1 MPETPDTSIPAFTR
15 ETEGAPA
22 EDPMD
27 EADILGDQ
35 DQTKT
40 LQPGTDDEN
49 MGAQSYSLDSLE
61 NEPADFMRGD
71 LDVKEQ
77 MDRAA
82 DALEASLAGWESQAY
97 EDDPRGDLGAS
108 FRATPGG
115 LEEVEM
121 KTDQDL
127 ATHRH
132 PHPRPND
139 KKDKEVQP

>member
-1 MPETPDTSIPAFTR
+1 MMPDTDTPDTSVPAFTQS
-15 ETEGAPA
+15 TDGAPV

-35 DQTKT
+35 DSTKT
-40 LQPGTDDEN
+40 MQPGLDDEN
-49 MGAQSYSLDSLE
+49 MGAQSNALDALE
-61 NEPADFMRGD
+61 DEPADFMRGD
-71 LDVKEQ
+71 IDVKEQ

-82 DALEASLAGWESQAY
+82 DALESSLAGWESQAY

-127 ATHRH
+127 ANKRH
-132 PHPRPND
+132 PLP
-139 KKDKEVQP
+139 KDKEVRP

>member
-1 MPETPDTSIPAFTR
+1 MADTPETPVPD
-15 ETEGAPA
+15 
-22 EDPMD
+22 EDMAD
-27 EADILGDQ
+27 ESNILGDQ
-35 DQTKT
+35 DQTVSMH
-40 LQPGTDDEN
+40 PGVDDEN
-49 MGAQSYSLDSLE
+49 MGAQSKSLDSLE
-61 NEPADFMRGD
+61 DEPADFMRGD

-82 DALEASLAGWESQAY
+82 DALESSLKGWESQAY

-127 ATHRH
+127 ANKRH
-132 PHPRPND
+132 PLPST
-139 KKDKEVQP
+139 KEVRP